1 MERIVIEVAKTT
13 ARKWRESSHPKRK
26 KIANLL
32 AQALKGDIKSLKRS
46 QPPIASRN
54 AAIMEASINE
64 TSLSKEWLSEEDS
77 RWDDL
82 LK

>member
-13 ARKWRESSHPKRK
+13 AKKWRESSHPKRK

-32 AQALKGDIKSLKRS
+32 AKALKEDITSKTSVVKKT
-46 QPPIASRN
+46 
-54 AAIMEASINE
+54 AAIEASINE
-64 TSLSKEWLSEEDS
+64 ASLAKEWLSKEDN